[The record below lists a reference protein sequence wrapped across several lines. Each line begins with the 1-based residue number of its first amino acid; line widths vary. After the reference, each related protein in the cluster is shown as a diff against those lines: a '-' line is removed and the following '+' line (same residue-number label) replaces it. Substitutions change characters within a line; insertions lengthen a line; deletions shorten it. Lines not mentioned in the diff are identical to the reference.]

1 MTEKTLNEE
10 LKIKAEEAKAEEAKA
25 EAEVSQTETVEEIVI
40 ERDDRVFT
48 ATYTGTGRRK
58 QAVARIILTPGSGKV
73 TINKRPADVYSPG
86 ASFDKPF
93 EATNLAGKFDV
104 KANVKGGGM
113 TGQVGAIVHGISR
126 ALSLIDDN
134 ARKQL
139 KAAGLLTRD
148 ARVKERKK
156 YGQRGARARF
166 QFSKR

>member
-1 MTEKTLNEE
+1 MTETTLNEE
-10 LKIKAEEAKAEEAKA
+10 LKIKAEEAKAAA
-25 EAEVSQTETVEEIVI
+25 ELIETVEEVTEIVV
-40 ERDDRVFT
+40 ERDDRVFS
-48 ATYTGTGRRK
+48 ATYTATGRRK
-58 QAVARIILTPGSGKV
+58 QAVARVILTPGNGKI
-73 TINKRPADVYSPG
+73 TINKRPGEVYLPD
-86 ASFDKPF
+86 ASFAKPF
-93 EATNLAGKFDV
+93 DVTNLSGKFDV

-113 TGQVGAIVHGISR
+113 SGQVGAIIHGISR
-126 ALSLIDDN
+126 ALSLIDEN

>member
-1 MTEKTLNEE
+1 MTKKTVKEE
-10 LKIKAEEAKAEEAKA
+10 LETKVNETNDESPVIEITEEI
-25 EAEVSQTETVEEIVI
+25 VEEIVI

-48 ATYTGTGRRK
+48 ATYTATGRRK
-58 QAVARIILTPGSGKV
+58 QAVARIILTPGNGKI
-73 TINKRPADVYSPG
+73 TINKRPAEVYSPG

-93 EATNLAGKFDV
+93 VVTNLAGKFDV
-104 KANVKGGGM
+104 KANVNGGGM
-113 TGQVGAIVHGISR
+113 VGQVGAICHGISR

-134 ARKQL
+134 ARKHL

>member
-1 MTEKTLNEE
+1 MTKKIIKEELTTIVTEPNDENPKVEITEK
-10 LKIKAEEAKAEEAKA
+10 I
-25 EAEVSQTETVEEIVI
+25 VEEIIV
-40 ERDDRVFT
+40 EPDDRVFT

-58 QAVARIILTPGSGKV
+58 QAVARVTLTPGSGRIS
-73 TINKRPADVYSPG
+73 INKRPAENYAPG

-93 EATNLAGKFDV
+93 VVTNLAGKFDV
-104 KANVKGGGM
+104 KANVKGGG
-113 TGQVGAIVHGISR
+113 TVGQVGAIIHGISR
-126 ALSLIDDN
+126 SLSLIDEN

>member
-10 LKIKAEEAKAEEAKA
+10 LKIKADEAKAAAELTEVVEE
-25 EAEVSQTETVEEIVI
+25 VTEIVI
-40 ERDDRVFT
+40 ERDDRVFS
-48 ATYTGTGRRK
+48 ATYTATGRRK
-58 QAVARIILTPGSGKV
+58 QAVARVILTPGNGKI
-73 TINKRPADVYSPG
+73 TINKRPAEVYLPD
-86 ASFDKPF
+86 ASFAKPF
-93 EATNLAGKFDV
+93 DVTNLAGKFDV
-104 KANVKGGGM
+104 KANVKGGGVS
-113 TGQVGAIVHGISR
+113 GQIGAIVHGISR
-126 ALSLIDDN
+126 ALSLIDEN